1 MLVNIV
7 KGVHSEYSQNMYVL
21 SARLHTKSCILK
33 SKNTGFSTVTPLFQN
48 LDYKLANKA
57 AVDKKE

>member
-1 MLVNIV
+1 MLA
-7 KGVHSEYSQNMYVL
+7 
-21 SARLHTKSCILK
+21 ARLHAKSCILK